1 MHNYAIPMQP
11 ASLQDIKTLRHA
23 AIRLILN
30 HHDFSNQDD
39 VVARMIKEGF
49 DVTQSSISR
58 DFKELGVTK
67 LAGIYRI
74 ISLGT
79 FQSSIKLLIRETSAA
94 GDNLLVVKTSSG
106 GASAVAE
113 AIDLEVVE
121 GVVGTVAGDNTIF
134 VATKDKKSQERV
146 IKRIKEL

>member
-1 MHNYAIPMQP
+1 M
-11 ASLQDIKTLRHA
+11 ASSTHLDMKAARHA
-23 AIRLILN
+23 AIRRLLEIGGYT
-30 HHDFSNQDD
+30 SQEAI
-39 VVARMIKEGF
+39 VTQMIKEGY

-67 LAGIYRI
+67 LAGVYRI
-74 ISLGT
+74 IHIGT
-79 FQSSIKLLIRETSAA
+79 FQSPIKLLVKDIDTA

-113 AIDLEVVE
+113 AIDIEGIP

-134 VATKDKKSQERV
+134 VATKDKSSQSRV
-146 IKRIKEL
+146 IKKINEL